1 MRALISSLKVLAF
14 FLLCVVIVPPQVII
28 MLFTKGTAARAL
40 PFAWMKVV
48 CFIYGIKISVEG
60 KPYRG
65 GPVITMSN
73 HLSYLDIPV
82 IGSVITD
89 SFVSKADVAKWPV
102 FGFLA
107 GLRQTAYVVRGSTDP
122 KLASQ
127 GVENRLKA
135 GDNLIIFPEGTS
147 TDGREVIDLKTG
159 VFARAIDAGVDNLMI
174 QPVTLHVTSS
184 DKRALETQD
193 DRDLYAWHR
202 DMDDDFELPDHL
214 WRFGKMRGAEISL
227 YFHDP
232 IKVSD
237 YDNRKTLAKAVHN
250 AVSNGLENSITR
262 LNQ

>member
-1 MRALISSLKVLAF
+1 MRIFIASLKILAF
-14 FLLCVVIVPPQVII
+14 FLLCVVIVPPQMII
-28 MLFTKGTAARAL
+28 MLFTKGAL
-40 PFAWMKVV
+40 SRVLPLIWMKAV
-48 CFIYGIKISVEG
+48 CCAFRIKIHVEG
-60 KPYRG
+60 TPYRES
-65 GPVITMSN
+65 PVITMSN

-107 GLRQTAYVVRGSTDP
+107 GLRQTAYVVRGSSDP

-159 VFARAIDAGVDNLMI
+159 VFARAIDASVDGLMI
-174 QPVTLHVTSS
+174 QPVTLHVISS
-184 DKRALETQD
+184 DKRPIETQD

-214 WRFGKMRGAEISL
+214 WRFGKTRGTEIRLS
-227 YFHDP
+227 FHDP
-232 IKVSD
+232 IKVAD
-237 YDNRKTLAKAVHN
+237 YDDRKTLAKATHK
-250 AVSNGLENSITR
+250 AVSNGLENSIAR